1 MGKFTIYDINTQW
14 NAILADF
21 RNFYPMAGAYLEGTT
36 TLKGSFE
43 SSPFSLTVRF
53 PNVVKHHF
61 EFFHT
66 DQKNKASL
74 QEYLEIAL
82 NRKVQLK
89 LFLDEKANEEELRAY
104 KAASTAGNLDHAWQ
118 MDQEAQ
124 PILKKL
130 TEIFKTEFR
139 GTRKHT
145 PKGETL

>member
-1 MGKFTIYDINTQW
+1 
-14 NAILADF
+14 
-21 RNFYPMAGAYLEGTT
+21 
-36 TLKGSFE
+36 
-43 SSPFSLTVRF
+43 
-53 PNVVKHHF
+53 
-61 EFFHT
+61 
-66 DQKNKASL
+66 
-74 QEYLEIAL
+74 
-82 NRKVQLK
+82 
-89 LFLDEKANEEELRAY
+89 LFLDEKANEEESRAY